1 MGSAGVWLNLLG
13 YALPGLIG
21 LGIALALLLGSA
33 RPGPGRRLGLI
44 GISLMLVASVL
55 SMGLV
60 IAQNLVLL
68 GNTDG
73 AAAMSRSFAL
83 IGVAHVL
90 LNVLSMGGV
99 VTLVWGLCRQSHAT
113 PQAR

>member
-1 MGSAGVWLNLLG
+1 
-13 YALPGLIG
+13 
-21 LGIALALLLGSA
+21 
-33 RPGPGRRLGLI
+33 
-44 GISLMLVASVL
+44 MLTAAVL
-55 SMGLV
+55 SMGLA
-60 IAQNLVLL
+60 IAQNLIVL
-68 GNTDG
+68 GNGSG
-73 AAAMSRSFAL
+73 AMAMSRSFAL

>member
-1 MGSAGVWLNLLG
+1 MGNAGVWLNLLG

-21 LGIALALLLGSA
+21 LGIALALLLGNA

-44 GISLMLVASVL
+44 GVGLMLTAAVL
-55 SMGLV
+55 SMGLA
-60 IAQNLVLL
+60 IAQNLIVL

-73 AAAMSRSFAL
+73 AMAMSRIFAL
-83 IGVAHVL
+83 LGIAHVL
-90 LNVLSMGGV
+90 LNVLSMAGV
-99 VTLVWGLCRQSHAT
+99 VTLTWGLCRQSHAT